1 MAAGVPVVG
10 TNFLIS
16 EIVTDG
22 VTGRLVAPGDP
33 RALAAI
39 FAELAADPGA
49 IDRWRAALPA
59 VRTMDDVTNDYL
71 EMYAA

>member
-1 MAAGVPVVG
+1 VVG
-10 TNFLIS
+10 ANVPGIS

-33 RALAAI
+33 RALAAV
-39 FAELAADPGA
+39 FAELAADPGV
-49 IDRWRAALPA
+49 IDRWRGALPR